1 MKTQNT
7 NGIKT
12 PGTPEQGVQVPEGS
26 GVTPRDLIK
35 VPKSVIEELVGFI
48 NTATAIDTFAAPEF
62 IVIGF
67 LKSIALTR
75 PKVESD
81 EYGIYVPVLFKGA
94 KHSLSIMYNSEVGY
108 HYYLIP
114 IDENTPSKKLRAWP
128 PQIEVVE

>member
-35 VPKSVIEELVGFI
+35 VPRSIIEELVGFI
-48 NTATAIDTFAAPEF
+48 NVTARNADLATPEF

-67 LKSIALTR
+67 LRALGLTR

-108 HYYLIP
+108 HYYLTP
-114 IDENTPSKKLRAWP
+114 IDENTPSKKLRRSS